1 MRRGE
6 TPPWGVARFSAEES
20 GTSRIFGAF
29 SFFFSFFLSDG
40 KVIVVRIMY
49 LSGFDRFCFDRYSLL
64 FFLFHDGL
72 FLRREILK
80 AGEVIWNLEG
90 GLVVMVW

>member
-20 GTSRIFGAF
+20 GTTRIFGAF

-49 LSGFDRFCFDRYSLL
+49 LSGFDRFCFDRYSFL
-64 FFLFHDGL
+64 FSSLFLFHDGL

-80 AGEVIWNLEG
+80 AGEVI
-90 GLVVMVW
+90 